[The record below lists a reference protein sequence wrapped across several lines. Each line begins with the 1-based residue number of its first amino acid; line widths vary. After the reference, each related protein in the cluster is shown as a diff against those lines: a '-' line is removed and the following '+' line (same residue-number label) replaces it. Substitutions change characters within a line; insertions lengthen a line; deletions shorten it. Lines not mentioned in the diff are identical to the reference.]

1 MPCAMVGPPFSG
13 AKGHAHVGEMASS
26 KTWMLQ
32 AIQSTISDIDSVGTL
47 SIDRAK
53 ALEWRVELVYRD
65 LLAKEV
71 VGELASEEHEALP
84 HIADAYLC
92 LRELVQSIELLPP
105 PGAQPVQVLDGSVGR
120 PSYHIPYHQLD
131 SLISMHLSVPQI
143 ARIVGVSV
151 STVRRR
157 MSEYN
162 LSIGSTYST
171 ISDADLDAIVRQ
183 QFYGWGNRQVYGS
196 LVSLG
201 IRVPHQRVRES
212 QRRVDP
218 EGSIM
223 RRLNRVQRRT
233 YSVPGPQHLWH
244 IDGNHKMIR

>member
-1 MPCAMVGPPFSG
+1 
-13 AKGHAHVGEMASS
+13 
-26 KTWMLQ
+26 MLQ
-32 AIQSTISDIDSVGTL
+32 AIQSTISDIDSVGDHSTL

-65 LLAKEV
+65 LVAKEV
-71 VGELASEEHEALP
+71 AGELDSEEQEALP
-84 HIADAYLC
+84 LIADAYLH

-105 PGAQPVQVLDGSVGR
+105 PGAQPVHVLDGSVGR
-120 PSYHIPYHQLD
+120 PSYHIPYHQLH
-131 SLISMHLSVPQI
+131 SLISLHLSVPQI

-162 LSIGSTYST
+162 LSIASTYST
-171 ISDADLDAIVRQ
+171 ITDAELDAIVCQ

-201 IRVPHQRVRES
+201 VRVPHQRVRES

-223 RRLNRVQRRT
+223 RRLNRVQRRR

-244 IDGNHKMIR
+244 MDGNHKLIR